1 MFYGAYAFN
10 GDLSKWQTSAVTN
23 MDYTFY
29 YAKSF
34 THKIK
39 LDIAWKAQ
47 NPSFYP
53 GTDMYGQSCSLDANC
68 GKCSS
73 KNTNGD
79 AVTCSSETLPAK
91 ASSTVCKFCR
101 DDGYECCTPKMLPDG
116 NGCPYD
122 TWQGC
127 SRTGYTGYTLNGI
140 VDRWLNTTTRSAVE
154 LIYGPI
160 EDWDLSAVRN
170 FKYLFWDS
178 LFNADISKW
187 NVAAAENMQG
197 SKCSD

>member
-101 DDGYECCTPKMLPDG
+101 DDGYECCTPKMLPNG
-116 NGCPYD
+116 NGCPGWGD
-122 TWQGC
+122 C
-127 SRTGYTGYTLNGI
+127 SRTGYTINRI
-140 VDRWLNTTTRSAVE
+140 VDDWMDTNKRPGIEA
-154 LIYGPI
+154 IYGSI
-160 EDWDLSAVRN
+160 GDWDVSLVTN
-170 FKYLFWDS
+170 FKYLFWNKVT
-178 LFNADISKW
+178 FNADISKW
-187 NVAAAENMQG
+187 NVAVAENMKG
-197 SKCSD
+197 SKC